1 MTLGQIAGLIAALAA
16 VVLVGLCAVP
26 LLRLGGVF
34 TELRRTVRDLDEA
47 TVPILAEL
55 RSTVVITNEEIGKLG
70 TVTDDVKAVSQQA
83 VDVAQ
88 TISTTVNAPVST
100 VRGLRKS
107 LRRRSRRHDQVEQA
121 ARRTADDGAGP
132 SGPVPGD
139 DRGAGASSTTD

>member
-47 TVPILAEL
+47 TVPILTEL

-100 VRGLRKS
+100 VRGLRRS
-107 LRRRSRRHDQVEQA
+107 LRRRSRRHDQVEQGSPRPA
-121 ARRTADDGAGP
+121 AEEPTPTGP
-132 SGPVPGD
+132 SSGD
-139 DRGAGASSTTD
+139 PRPGASSSTTA